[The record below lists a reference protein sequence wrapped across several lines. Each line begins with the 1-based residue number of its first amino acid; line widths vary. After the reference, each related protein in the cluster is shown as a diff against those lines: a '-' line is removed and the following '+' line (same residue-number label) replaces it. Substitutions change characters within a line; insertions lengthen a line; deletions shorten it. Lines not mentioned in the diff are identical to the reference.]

1 LALCCKKNNMND
13 GTSLSLTEDKLDDH
27 ILMEATSEG
36 KEEAFSLLV
45 GRHLRSMTSV
55 AQRML
60 GNAAEADEVAQEV
73 FLRLWQQAPHWDPEG
88 EASVKTWL
96 SRVTTNLCL
105 DMLRRRRH
113 VSLEDIDEPE
123 DPAKGP
129 LDALRKDS
137 QRQLVQQCLLFLP
150 DRQRAAIILSYFEDM
165 RDQEIADVMGV
176 SVGAVESLLVRGRK
190 ALRDHMQHLGLRWGE
205 DF

>member
-1 LALCCKKNNMND
+1 
-13 GTSLSLTEDKLDDH
+13 
-27 ILMEATSEG
+27 
-36 KEEAFSLLV
+36 
-45 GRHLRSMTSV
+45 
-55 AQRML
+55 
-60 GNAAEADEVAQEV
+60 
-73 FLRLWQQAPHWDPEG
+73 
-88 EASVKTWL
+88 
-96 SRVTTNLCL
+96 
-105 DMLRRRRH
+105 MLRRRRH